1 MNVSNLQ
8 ESKIIT
14 RYNPQQTH
22 LAVQQIAPL
31 NFSNSNLRYSN
42 NPPVQNYASS
52 VQSQVPNPINAS
64 NSQKVVNYDP
74 NFMGTNW
81 ETAQT
86 QNSEVK
92 IGRSCWLG
100 YHRNNYHPS
109 MTQYRISYDEFN
121 EMIDKIEKE
130 AFSFKM
136 IQMLYILIVLLAM
149 FSIILFFVGLFIEPG
164 ESVTNKTLFDE
175 LDDAST
181 GLIVAGL
188 LIFFIGVGVVALI
201 IVSTLKRYEFNIRK
215 MLQTENQQTYYSRN
229 IHWLSAPHCS
239 YIEIKCLPVSAQQY
253 YLMMMHTN
261 QLKVSKEY
269 LEKMK
274 K

>member
-239 YIEIKCLPVSAQQY
+239 YIPVSAQQY

-261 QLKVSKEY
+261 QLKISKEY